1 MPKGGK
7 TVISRIKVLFK
18 VLKGPFKCAVENGL
32 KVGKNVTFG
41 SNINWGSEPY
51 LITIKDNVSLSSNI
65 MFLTHDGGSFAFR
78 DKEGYKD
85 VNKFGKIVV
94 EERAFIGA
102 NVTIMPNVRIGK
114 RSVVGAGAVVTKSVP
129 DDCVVAG
136 IPARIVCST
145 FEYAE
150 KMKSSQAKL
159 GWDAKNYKA
168 NKRDYLINRIPEPP
182 VGNID
187 AK

>member
-1 MPKGGK
+1 M
-7 TVISRIKVLFK
+7 ISRIKMLYK
-18 VLKGPFKCAVENGL
+18 VFKGPFKCAVENGL
-32 KVGKNVTFG
+32 NIGENVTFG

-51 LITIKDNVSLSSNI
+51 LITIKDNVSLSNNI
-65 MFLTHDGGSFAFR
+65 VFLTHDGGSYAFR

-94 EERAFIGA
+94 EERSFIGTNA
-102 NVTIMPNVRIGK
+102 IIMPNVRIGK

-136 IPARIVCST
+136 IPARVVCST

-150 KMKSSQAKL
+150 KMKSSQANL
-159 GWDAKNYKA
+159 DWDAEKYKA
-168 NKRDYLINRIPEPP
+168 NKKDYLINRIPEPP
-182 VGNID
+182 VGIVND
-187 AK
+187 K

>member
-1 MPKGGK
+1 MISKIK
-7 TVISRIKVLFK
+7 TLYKLFK
-18 VLKGPFKCAVENGL
+18 GSFNCALDNGL
-32 KVGKNVTFG
+32 KVGKNVSFG
-41 SNINWGSEPY
+41 ANINWGSEPY

-78 DKEGYKD
+78 DMDKYKD

-136 IPARIVCST
+136 VPAKVVCST
-145 FEYAE
+145 YEYAE
-150 KMKSSQAKL
+150 KMKKVQSELSWNAEEYK
-159 GWDAKNYKA
+159 KNK
-168 NKRDYLINRIPEPP
+168 KEYLINKIPEPP
-182 VGNID
+182 VGIVND
-187 AK
+187 K